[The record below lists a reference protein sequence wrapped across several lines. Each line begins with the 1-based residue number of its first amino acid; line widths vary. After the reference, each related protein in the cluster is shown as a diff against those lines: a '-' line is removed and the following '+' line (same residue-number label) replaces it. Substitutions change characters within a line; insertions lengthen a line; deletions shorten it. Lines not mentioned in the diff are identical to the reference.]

1 MSLWLAKRILPLLAY
16 RTITRA
22 VMGSTRAGSGVA
34 GAGGTRLRCAPG
46 ISRRLAPAPVPPPAP
61 AVITVSG
68 RSFAPVGP
76 AWISVPMAG
85 QTPQS

>member
-16 RTITRA
+16 RTTSRWA
-22 VMGSTRAGSGVA
+22 T
-34 GAGGTRLRCAPG
+34 GAGGGPPGTARPIYAP
-46 ISRRLAPAPVPPPAP
+46 RPVPAS
-61 AVITVSG
+61 AATVSG
-68 RSFAPVGP
+68 SSFTPVGP